1 MPEDQAAL
9 RRRLRPRPRSSL
21 PLINWSLPKIS
32 SPADYLKAY
41 PDLMST
47 MVITEVVTI
56 CDKVTTLRKSN
67 QLGVGVFKG
76 KVMKIQCSSGI
87 LKESPFFPFCHQHVI
102 LMRAC
107 KIKSPNTVVFNCR
120 KEKFKVWNRSRRNL
134 EEFPDWFRKTYWL
147 PSSFKKCMCARLPLS
162 CSLSLSSRDLLS
174 LTETV
179 WRAIQLEMVL
189 VEFWKRPGSLPPPP
203 WLCSKSPKN
212 FRQTQWIWFYFT
224 F

>member
-1 MPEDQAAL
+1 MIKWQLWENRTNQVL
-9 RRRLRPRPRSSL
+9 VS
-21 PLINWSLPKIS
+21 
-32 SPADYLKAY
+32 LKARSQKY
-41 PDLMST
+41 SAAVAFSRSLHSFHFVTNMSSW
-47 MVITEVVTI
+47 
-56 CDKVTTLRKSN
+56 CGHARLKVQT
-67 QLGVGVFKG
+67 Q
-76 KVMKIQCSSGI
+76 
-87 LKESPFFPFCHQHVI
+87 
-102 LMRAC
+102 
-107 KIKSPNTVVFNCR
+107 VFNCR

-179 WRAIQLEMVL
+179 WRAIQLETVL